1 MALDGHNYGNV
12 NIYTC
17 QYMSRG
23 EKKDENHEMRTI
35 DRLVSLET
43 INHVSTLAKDKHKIK
58 QHI

>member
-23 EKKDENHEMRTI
+23 EKKIFSTI
-35 DRLVSLET
+35 SNIDTCVT
-43 INHVSTLAKDKHKIK
+43 
-58 QHI
+58 